1 MKYHLGQV
9 YERIKECHIQHY
21 YHEKGQE
28 YTFSLPDPKMGSYKS
43 LSRENDLKLPWKFSS
58 KVILKALS

>member
-9 YERIKECHIQHY
+9 YGGIKECHIQHSHY
-21 YHEKGQE
+21 EKSQE
-28 YTFSLPDPKMGSYKS
+28 YTFLFPDLKMGSYKS
-43 LSRENDLKLPWKFSS
+43 LSRENYLKLPEKFSS